1 MSGSAWFNSF
11 LNSEKS
17 DRPGGGGG
25 GKSFMQFGRTRVPN
39 ILYPRGG
46 QQRFGLPKAVIRGRF
61 VLNTKSANAMLS
73 KAIFYYTTEKKQE
86 DTRFDRPP
94 KFELEQGEKKPLRDA
109 MFFSRFEQ
117 DLNPFDVQRSLIE
130 NKGGKVAFHEMMISP
145 GSNSIDLV
153 DYTRHQMRA
162 LEEQLGHSLIWY
174 GNVHRDTDHFHANV
188 LIAGRIP
195 DGLQIAERAIDRLNN
210 PPERILI
217 PEDKRLTPE
226 RYDDMARDMLDNG
239 ADRLAE
245 KLTGE
250 SFSPGAD
257 KLADKLIGES
267 FSPGADRLADKLT
280 GESFSPGADRLADKL
295 IGESFSPSS
304 DRLAGDLIAEHK
316 EKSIA
321 QSNID
326 RSIRRADRAMEDKST
341 QDRFNSKGDVYIT
354 RDCYQAMREAGNSY
368 TRAHLD
374 PNRELERQLE
384 RFDLDRTNDKERTLD
399 EPAAQAADKAQ
410 GNSDSLPDLFGV
422 NTNTDESQPDQ
433 TNESADVTGSMTV
446 FEPADKDDFK
456 AGDDGTR
463 DQREDEQNR
472 DFPSSRG

>member
-11 LNSEKS
+11 LNSEKA

-61 VLNTKSANAMLS
+61 VTNTKFANALIS
-73 KAIFYYTTEKKQE
+73 KAIFYYSSEKKQE
-86 DTRFDRPP
+86 DGRFERSE
-94 KFELEQGEKKPLRDA
+94 KLELEQEQSTEKKPLRDA
-109 MFFSRFEQ
+109 VFFSRFEQ
-117 DLNPFDVQRSLIE
+117 DLNPYDVQRSLIE

-195 DGLQIAERAIDRLNN
+195 EGLQIAERAIDRLNN
-210 PPERILI
+210 APEKILI
-217 PEDKRLTPE
+217 PEEKRTNAPLRNEEPARDEPGPLDNPEGLTGMAQSK
-226 RYDDMARDMLDNG
+226 RYDDLARDLLDDG
-239 ADRLAE
+239 AN
-245 KLTGE
+245 
-250 SFSPGAD
+250 
-257 KLADKLIGES
+257 KLADKLIDES
-267 FSPGADRLADKLT
+267 GSLSADKLA
-280 GESFSPGADRLADKL
+280 EKL
-295 IGESFSPSS
+295 I
-304 DRLAGDLIAEHK
+304 DKD
-316 EKSIA
+316 KSIA

-326 RSIRRADRAMEDKST
+326 RSIRRADRAVKDQTKK
-341 QDRFNSKGDVYIT
+341 DRFNSKGDVYIT

-374 PNRELERQLE
+374 PTRELDRALE
-384 RFDLDRTNDKERTLD
+384 RFDLDRTNDKNRGLE
-399 EPAAQAADKAQ
+399 EPAVQATNKTQ
-410 GNSDSLPDLFGV
+410 GNSDSLPDLLGV
-422 NTNTDESQPDQ
+422 NTNTEETQPDQ

-446 FEPADKDDFK
+446 FEPADKEDFK

-463 DQREDEQNR
+463 ERDDEQNR
-472 DFPSSRG
+472 DFPSNRG

>member
-11 LNSEKS
+11 LNSEKA

-61 VLNTKSANAMLS
+61 VLNTKFANAMLS
-73 KAIFYYTTEKKQE
+73 KAIFYYSNEKNE
-86 DTRFDRPP
+86 DGKFDRPT
-94 KFELEQGEKKPLRDA
+94 KLELDQSTETKSLRDA

-117 DLNPFDVQRSLIE
+117 DLNPYDVQKSLIE

-195 DGLQIAERAIDRLNN
+195 DGLQIAERAIERLNN
-210 PPERILI
+210 VPERILI
-217 PEDKRLTPE
+217 PEEKRTNDPLRKEEPVRDE
-226 RYDDMARDMLDNG
+226 PAPLDNPDGLKGMRASKQYDEMARGMLD
-239 ADRLAE
+239 D
-245 KLTGE
+245 
-250 SFSPGAD
+250 GAD
-257 KLADKLIGES
+257 KLADKLIDES
-267 FSPGADRLADKLT
+267 KSLSTDRLAENL
-280 GESFSPGADRLADKL
+280 LA
-295 IGESFSPSS
+295 EN
-304 DRLAGDLIAEHK
+304 K

-326 RSIRRADRAMEDKST
+326 RSIRRADRALEDKST

-374 PNRELERQLE
+374 PNRELERALE

-399 EPAAQAADKAQ
+399 EPFVQAADKTQ

-422 NTNTDESQPDQ
+422 NTNTDETQPDQ
-433 TNESADVTGSMTV
+433 TGESADVTGSMTV

>member
-1 MSGSAWFNSF
+1 MSGSGWFETF
-11 LNSEKS
+11 LNSEKA

-25 GKSFMQFGRTRVPN
+25 GKPFIQFGRTRVPN

-61 VLNTKSANAMLS
+61 VINAKFANALIS
-73 KAIFYYTTEKKQE
+73 KAIFYYSNEKQRE
-86 DTRFDRPP
+86 DGKFDRSP
-94 KFELEQGEKKPLRDA
+94 KLELEQSAEMKPLRDGT
-109 MFFSRFEQ
+109 FFSRFEQ
-117 DLNPFDVQRSLIE
+117 DLNPYDVQKSLVE

-145 GSNSIDLV
+145 GSNAIDLV

-195 DGLQIAERAIDRLNN
+195 DGLEIAERAIDRLNDV
-210 PPERILI
+210 PERIKI
-217 PEDKRLTPE
+217 PEANRTNDPIRKDEPARDELVPSSSPEGLTGMVQSE
-226 RYDDMARDMLDNG
+226 RYDEMARDLLNDG
-239 ADRLAE
+239 
-245 KLTGE
+245 G
-250 SFSPGAD
+250 
-257 KLADKLIGES
+257 
-267 FSPGADRLADKLT
+267 
-280 GESFSPGADRLADKL
+280 DRLADKL
-295 IGESFSPSS
+295 IDESRSIST
-304 DRLAGDLIAEHK
+304 DKLAENLIDK
-316 EKSIA
+316 DKSIA

-326 RSIRRADRAMEDKST
+326 RSLRRADRALEDQST
-341 QDRFNSKGDVYIT
+341 KDRFNSKGDVYIT

-374 PNRELERQLE
+374 PNRELERTLE
-384 RFDLDRTNDKERTLD
+384 RFNLDRADDKERSLNEATV
-399 EPAAQAADKAQ
+399 QGADKTQ
-410 GNSDSLPDLFGV
+410 GNSDSLPDLFNV
-422 NTNTDESQPDQ
+422 NTNSNETQPDQ
-433 TNESADVTGSMTV
+433 TSESADVTGSMTV

-463 DQREDEQNR
+463 DREDEQNR

>member
-11 LNSEKS
+11 LNSEKA

-61 VLNTKSANAMLS
+61 VTNTKFANAMIS
-73 KAIFYYTTEKKQE
+73 KAIFYYSNEKKREHGQ
-86 DTRFDRPP
+86 FDRSPNL
-94 KFELEQGEKKPLRDA
+94 ELEQSVEKKPLRDA
-109 MFFSRFEQ
+109 TFFSRFEQ
-117 DLNPFDVQRSLIE
+117 DLNPYDVQKSLIE

-145 GSNSIDLV
+145 GSNSVDLV

-162 LEEQLGHSLIWY
+162 LEEQLGHPLIWY

-210 PPERILI
+210 VPERIQI
-217 PEDKRLTPE
+217 PEEKRTNASLLKDEPVQDEREPSDNPEGLTDTLQSK
-226 RYDDMARDMLDNG
+226 RYDDMARDLLDN
-239 ADRLAE
+239 
-245 KLTGE
+245 
-250 SFSPGAD
+250 GAD
-257 KLADKLIGES
+257 KLADRLIDES
-267 FSPGADRLADKLT
+267 GSVSADKLA
-280 GESFSPGADRLADKL
+280 EKL
-295 IGESFSPSS
+295 I
-304 DRLAGDLIAEHK
+304 DKD
-316 EKSIA
+316 KSIA

-326 RSIRRADRAMEDKST
+326 RSIRRADRALEDQTTK
-341 QDRFNSKGDVYIT
+341 DRFNSKGDVYIT

-374 PNRELERQLE
+374 PNRELERALE
-384 RFDLDRTNDKERTLD
+384 RFNLDRTNDRERGLD
-399 EPAAQAADKAQ
+399 EPTAQAADKTQA
-410 GNSDSLPDLFGV
+410 NSDSLPDLFGV
-422 NTNTDESQPDQ
+422 NSNTDETQPDQ

-463 DQREDEQNR
+463 DREDEQNR